1 VRVAVVGGTGEEGF
15 GLALRWARAGHH
27 VTIGSRMQD
36 KADASAEEARAIL
49 GEAAS
54 VAGGTNADA
63 AAGAEVTVVTVPFT
77 GMAPI
82 YGSIHDALPDGAIV
96 CDCTSPLMAGVGG
109 RPTHALRPW
118 QGSAAEFAQ
127 TLLPDHV
134 RLVAGFHTI
143 AAATLRAVEHDVD
156 SDVLIVGAD
165 LEAKGVV
172 GSLAEDVPGM
182 RWVDAGPLAMAR
194 ITESLTPLL
203 IGINGRYKV
212 HDAGFRISGEGSW
225 GAPGAPAG

>member
-1 VRVAVVGGTGEEGF
+1 MRIAIVGGTGAEGF
-15 GLALRWARAGHH
+15 GLALRWARAGHD
-27 VTIGSRMQD
+27 VTIGSRAAD
-36 KADASAEEARAIL
+36 KAAVSAADARAIL
-49 GEAAS
+49 GEGPVIAGATNPDA
-54 VAGGTNADA
+54 VAV
-63 AAGAEVTVVTVPFT
+63 AEVTVVTVPFT

-82 YGSIHDALPDGAIV
+82 YGSIRDAVPDGAIV

-109 RPTHALRPW
+109 RATQALRPW

-143 AAATLRAVEHDVD
+143 AAATLRALEHDVD
-156 SDVLIVGAD
+156 SDVLIAGAHRD
-165 LEAKGVV
+165 AKQVV
-172 GSLAEDVPGM
+172 GSLAEDIPGM
-182 RWVDAGPLAMAR
+182 RWIDAGPLAAAR
-194 ITESLTPLL
+194 ITESITPLL

-225 GAPGAPAG
+225 GAPAG